1 MSVHRALCLCVDF
14 VSGRSVHRALCLC
27 VDFVS
32 RGVFTGL
39 CVCVLTLSQEECS
52 QGSVSVC

>member
-1 MSVHRALCLCVDF
+1 M
-14 VSGRSVHRALCLC
+14 C